1 MATMTVEGRIQIGRV
16 RGGGEDEI
24 WIELIDHKAGAHF
37 AVARLSLE
45 DFARAVTA
53 QEVSCQIEIR
63 SVERLG
69 KVQEVKT
76 VCIAGVP
83 YVVRDAWRSTML
95 NAVAAYEVD
104 GWQHDEG
111 DLHRYNGHRVKG
123 DGYEVMFRR
132 WVDRSKEDQE
142 GDGDPD

>member
-1 MATMTVEGRIQIGRV
+1 MTVEGRIQLGRG

-24 WIELIDHKAGAHF
+24 GIELIDHKAGAHF

-69 KVQEVKT
+69 KVQEVKA
-76 VCIAGVP
+76 VCIVGVP
-83 YVVRDAWRSTML
+83 YTAQEAWRAAML
-95 NAVAAYEVD
+95 RAVAAYEVN
-104 GWQHDEG
+104 GWQHDED
-111 DLHRYNGHRVKG
+111 DLRRYNGHRVKG

-132 WVDRSKEDQE
+132 WVEREATA
-142 GDGDPD
+142 